1 MYKKIINPNT
11 GKALSIDKP
20 GGITVLK
27 KYLEVID
34 LQVGGDDKGKDVEK
48 AVKNKGGEIVEE
60 IIDGPKE
67 VANFFGKNIKKGFT
81 GLFKWGKRKSPKKNL
96 SSLDER
102 MIKNIFDSDESKEA
116 DKKFASAKAAQL
128 AADNNKSVHEIAQA
142 LLTMGQER
150 TSEKGWTK
158 MEVKIALRFIKS
170 WDKKHDKKWS
180 ELVNQMKKKKIKK
193 KGLLAWL
200 SKKTGQARESLL
212 GWASD
217 TRAYSNAKESVQEF
231 SAELE
236 KKIQTG
242 EEELGKRNETI
253 KTLESEVEVVKKK
266 LEEEEKKNSN
276 NKQDIENLKKD
287 IENKQSQID
296 TLKQERNI
304 AISTTK
310 DNIVTINQQHKE
322 NLHLKKNNIRLQKE
336 NVPKNIHL
344 HQRNEANR
352 KIGKANKKI
361 RKLIKEKMRL
371 KEIIQRRGY
380 NNPYEENKL
389 KLDYQDNLLDLNYE
403 MKQFNNNNNNTQI
416 DLNNKQAYIA
426 RKNQIKQQ
434 RELLSRNKDN
444 SEFLINVFDEDDL
457 IKTQQ
462 EYAVKRAYSDS
473 QKPNN
478 KHFVKEDDIDDDIYE
493 HNKSIHKGAT
503 SIIVDKDA
511 FNKNMTPGDVIMIQN
526 DQGEPDFNVIKEVQ
540 ILNESDQVGGRVSRY
555 FTLFKN
561 EKCYANPEKRI
572 ITYKF
577 VSRKDYSQIGG
588 KSDPIKYRIIFEK
601 PFERRHENPDL
612 IIATGSRAFASFEKI
627 GRINVGKWLK
637 DNKKAS
643 DKAASNKLE
652 SEKAALDQRI
662 KDAQAEAVK
671 KELESNEL
679 IKLAKK
685 LQAECE
691 GKDPS
696 SDECKKAR
704 EAKNKADIAAA
715 EAKKGKDLVDSLWDI
730 GKAAYSG
737 DYSKLKNFAEQKTKE
752 SLSKKDNQKT
762 ALSMAI
768 KYAAPATGV
777 AAVAGLGL
785 AGKKL
790 YNRYLKNNFFNKMYQ
805 LIDYESQ
812 GIQLGGSFFSDGF
825 NKLKKFGTKNLGNL
839 KKIGKEG
846 FKLASK
852 VVGDSS
858 KNLSKIKNST
868 KYGKSINPAPYPNYR
883 ENLPTRISNIE
894 LKRYLKNTEIQNN
907 IYNLF
912 RKIEKEFGKIELHD
926 KSDQNIKE
934 YKKFKDNVISNK
946 SSIIEGGDG
955 TIKNFIDNLFNLIK
969 SNNPSSSSSP
979 VNTNNS
985 TTRAS
990 SSSSSSGNTNNSS
1003 TKDSSRNSPNQ
1014 SNASSSSSNF
1024 PSQVLVSDQGSSGTG
1039 LSQVSVS
1046 NSGSGSNRSEEFTNL
1061 NNASLTNPEDVI
1073 HVGGAFYTKK
1083 FEDTNCFLN
1092 DDHGGRLIL
1101 NHLFRIKNAQYQSKE
1116 DNLDH
1121 LEEYLEEKKLK
1132 KIVNDNPIDAL
1143 LSMEAKSFY
1152 RISKIKFKSPKE
1164 EIDFIDSMIISYG
1177 LSFHYI
1183 YVNNTDDYIY
1193 NLITNCNYN
1202 GENGWHRV
1210 ETSSNSVPPNTKV
1223 ENIDKDDKTKQ
1234 IAEKIVKKSKNSNEK
1249 LIIIYTD

>member
-34 LQVGGDDKGKDVEK
+34 MQVGGDDNKKDKGKDIEK
-48 AVKNKGGEIVEE
+48 AVKNKGGEIAEE

-67 VANFFGKNIKKGFT
+67 VANFFGKNIKKGFS
-81 GLFKWGKRKSPKKNL
+81 GLFKWGKKKSSKKNL

-116 DKKFASAKAAQL
+116 DKKFASTKAAQL

-158 MEVKIALRFIKS
+158 MEVKIALRFIES

-180 ELVNQMKKKKIKK
+180 ELVNHMKKKKIKK

-231 SAELE
+231 SGELE
-236 KKIQTG
+236 KKIQTK
-242 EEELGKRNETI
+242 EEELGKINEKI
-253 KTLESEVEVVKKK
+253 KTLESGLELGKKQ
-266 LEEEEKKNSN
+266 LEEEKKKNSE
-276 NKQDIENLKKD
+276 KTQDLENLKKD
-287 IENKQSQID
+287 NDNKQSQID

-310 DNIVTINQQHKE
+310 DNVVTINQQHKE
-322 NLHLKKNNIRLQKE
+322 NLNLKKKNIMLQKE

-371 KEIIQRRGY
+371 KEIIERRGY
-380 NNPYEENKL
+380 DNQYDGNKL
-389 KLDYQDNLLDLNYE
+389 KLDYQDNMLDLNYE

-416 DLNNKQAYIA
+416 DLNNKQAYVA

-434 RELLSRNKDN
+434 RKLLSRNKDN

-473 QKPNN
+473 KKPQNEPLVN
-478 KHFVKEDDIDDDIYE
+478 ENDLDDDIYE

-540 ILNESDQVGGRVSRY
+540 ILNESDQVGGGVSRY

-637 DNKKAS
+637 DKKNAS
-643 DKAASNKLE
+643 DKAASDQLS
-652 SEKAALDQRI
+652 SEKAALDLKI
-662 KDAQAEAVK
+662 KNAEAEAVK

-696 SDECKKAR
+696 SDECKKAD
-704 EAKNKADIAAA
+704 EAKNKADIAVA

-737 DYSKLKNFAEQKTKE
+737 DYSKLKQFAEEKTKE
-752 SLSKKDNQKT
+752 SISKKDNQKT
-762 ALSMAI
+762 ALSMAM
-768 KYAAPATGV
+768 KYAAPAAGV

-812 GIQLGGSFFSDGF
+812 GYQLGGSFFSDGF

-839 KKIGKEG
+839 SKLGKRGIEI
-846 FKLASK
+846 ASK
-852 VVGDSS
+852 AVGDSS

-868 KYGKSINPAPYPNYR
+868 KYGKSMNPAPYQNYR
-883 ENLPTRISNIE
+883 QNLSTKIPNNYKG
-894 LKRYLKNTEIQNN
+894 LKKYLKDTEIQNK

-912 RKIEKEFGKIELHD
+912 RKIDKEFGKIELHD
-926 KSDQNIKE
+926 KKTQNIEE
-934 YKKFKDNVISNK
+934 YRKFRDNIISNK
-946 SSIIEGGDG
+946 SSIIEGGDD
-955 TIKNFIDNLFNLIK
+955 TIKNFIDNLFNLIE
-969 SNNPSSSSSP
+969 SNNP
-979 VNTNNS
+979 NYLNNS
-985 TTRAS
+985 S
-990 SSSSSSGNTNNSS
+990 NNPSSSSSSGNTNNSS
-1003 TKDSSRNSPNQ
+1003 TRDSQGTTPGNSSVQ
-1014 SNASSSSSNF
+1014 SNASSSRNF
-1024 PSQVLVSDQGSSGTG
+1024 PSQVSM
-1039 LSQVSVS
+1039 S
-1046 NSGSGSNRSEEFTNL
+1046 NSGSPISPQQQQQQSPLVQRTVPQQQQL
-1061 NNASLTNPEDVI
+1061 QRQLQRT
-1073 HVGGAFYTKK
+1073 VGGALYTKK

-1101 NHLFRIKNAQYQSKE
+1101 NHLFRIKNAQYPPKE
-1116 DNLDH
+1116 DNLDN

-1177 LSFHYI
+1177 PSFHYI
-1183 YVNNTDDYIY
+1183 YLNNTDNYIY

-1202 GENGWHRV
+1202 GKNGWHRV

-1249 LIIIYTD
+1249 LLIIYTD